1 MIVAVNKIDLLPQ
14 EEAALRIKQLQ
25 QVVKIPSWIPIVSIS
40 GKNAIALPKLMNTVL
55 QVHRSWTDRVN
66 TAELNS
72 VVTRAW
78 LTKPPRFPK
87 NKMCK
92 WKYITQ
98 VKAAPPTF
106 MVSVNDKSNANF
118 SFNSWLEKVIR
129 E

>member
-1 MIVAVNKIDLLPQ
+1 MIVAVNKIDLFPQ
-14 EEAALRIKQLQ
+14 EEAALKIRQLQ

-40 GKNAIALPKLMNTVL
+40 GKHAIALPKLMNTVL
-55 QVHRSWTDRVN
+55 QVHRSRTERVN

-98 VKAAPPTF
+98 VKTAPPTF
-106 MVSVNDKSNANF
+106 MVSVNDK
-118 SFNSWLEKVIR
+118 
-129 E
+129 